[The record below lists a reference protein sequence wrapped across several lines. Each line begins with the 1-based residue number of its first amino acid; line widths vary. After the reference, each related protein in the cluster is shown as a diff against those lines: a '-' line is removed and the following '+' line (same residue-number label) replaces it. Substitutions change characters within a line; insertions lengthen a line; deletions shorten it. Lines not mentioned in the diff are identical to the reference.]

1 MLAPNAPTGSYNADF
16 SNVYAG
22 SYRFI
27 WAVSK
32 IYLLRHEKINKSYA
46 AKPRNT
52 PLCMY
57 IHTNDAQ
64 KKKSFSPSLC
74 QTNTFLLPFPQPCSG
89 RSLVGAGEQK
99 SLSHT
104 TSSCCGRAHGQSG
117 ARRTMTAWQTKA
129 ARPRGW
135 RPAPGTV
142 PASRKPRLPQ
152 QAGNNLIPWTAPVTR
167 NNSPPRL
174 WRSSPTNPELERQH
188 KAKQRTTSALSSHWL
203 PSSEIR
209 EVEYQQNVCVK
220 GLHIFTR
227 EMPTEIR
234 Y

>member
-16 SNVYAG
+16 SNIYVG

-32 IYLLRHEKINKSYA
+32 IYLLRHEKINKFYA

-74 QTNTFLLPFPQPCSG
+74 QINTFLLPFPQPCSG

-104 TSSCCGRAHGQSG
+104 TSSCCGGPIVRVVPEGQ
-117 ARRTMTAWQTKA
+117 W
-129 ARPRGW
+129 P
-135 RPAPGTV
+135 PG
-142 PASRKPRLPQ
+142 KQRLPGPGADDQ
-152 QAGNNLIPWTAPVTR
+152 PQAQSLQAGNPDYLSKLGTTLLPAQHQSQGTTAHQGCEGALPQIL
-167 NNSPPRL
+167 S
-174 WRSSPTNPELERQH
+174 WRGNTKPSKEQH
-188 KAKQRTTSALSSHWL
+188 L
-203 PSSEIR
+203 PYRHTGCLPLRSGRWSINKTY
-209 EVEYQQNVCVK
+209 V
-220 GLHIFTR
+220 
-227 EMPTEIR
+227 
-234 Y
+234 